1 MLAGVNLRSL
11 KAINEEFMKLKRTNY
26 CGEVNRTHAGET
38 VVVCGWVDSW
48 RDHGGLF
55 FIDLRDRTGKI
66 QLVFSPDYE
75 ESYKISKK
83 LRTEFVIAVKG
94 KVELR
99 PDDAINTEIA
109 TGEIEIHVTEIEVL
123 NQSKTTPFE
132 IKDYVD
138 VSEDIRLKYRYLDL
152 RRKKLQD
159 LVIFRHKV
167 AQLTRRFFTEHS
179 FIEVE
184 TPVLTKSTPEGARDF
199 LVPSR
204 YHAGKFYALPQSPQT
219 YKQILMIAGLDRY
232 FQIVKCFRDE
242 DLRKDRQPEFTQ
254 IDIEMSFVDEEDV
267 ITTMESYIKFLF
279 KETIGVDIQTPL
291 PRLTYKESMDR
302 FGSDK
307 PDTRFGLELNE
318 ITGIFAKTNFQV
330 FQNVVEN
337 NGYIGAI
344 VLPEATV
351 ALSRKQIDD
360 LIKWAKS
367 IGASG
372 LAYSRYSEDGFEGGI
387 SKFFS
392 ETEQK
397 ALRSQLALTDKGLL
411 FIVADKRREF
421 AQTILGFLRNKL
433 ADEHR
438 LIDPEKHHLHWTIDF
453 PLLEY
458 SEEEKRYVARHHP
471 FTAPNPEDF
480 HLLNDAP
487 EKVRARAY
495 DLIYNGNEI
504 SGGSIRIHTREMQ
517 ERVFNALKL
526 TPEEAESKFGFLLE
540 ALSYGAPP
548 HGGIAFGFDR
558 LVMLLGKAQSIR
570 DVIAFPKT
578 ASAVGLME
586 STPSEVSDVQLR
598 ELHIRTI
605 KQ

>member
-1 MLAGVNLRSL
+1 
-11 KAINEEFMKLKRTNY
+11 MKLKRTNY

-83 LRTEFVIAVKG
+83 LRTEFVVAVKG

-167 AQLTRRFFTEHS
+167 AQLTRRFFTEHG

-372 LAYSRYSEDGFEGGI
+372 LAYARYSEDGFEGGI

-397 ALRSQLALTDKGLL
+397 ALRSQLSLTDKGLL

-438 LIDPEKHHLHWTIDF
+438 LIDPDKHHLHWTIDF
-453 PLLEY
+453 PMLEY

-471 FTAPNPEDF
+471 FTAPNPADI
-480 HLLNDAP
+480 HLLDEAP